1 MSNELV
7 STCCGSSFEE
17 SVRQCGECGSLDIGE
32 HFSGDEGWTICGGC
46 EAIEGSEDEVN
57 VCENCDEVCNTEEE
71 HEYNERQRD
80 NYLEDRGDAKRKYN
94 E

>member
-32 HFSGDEGWTICGGC
+32 HFYGDEGWTICGGC

-57 VCENCDEVCNTEEE
+57 VCENCDAKKFAQKKGV
-71 HEYNERQRD
+71 ERKQVWNMSASSD
-80 NYLEDRGDAKRKYN
+80 LPIGKL
-94 E
+94 